1 MRLSCTDRDILLYL
15 ASNPEANR
23 WEIKNAI
30 NRAYSGIYRSIH
42 KLLDFKQIKIKRERP
57 GKRNFTINTPIYG
70 LTKLGLYNS
79 LLLKET
85 WNHIEEVASAHKDKL
100 PLVFGKW
107 DHYKEKKVIG
117 IVIKRLFIGIGA
129 AYPTLSNVPPEVYD
143 IFEEDEE
150 SDSRTLD
157 SDMKIRKKNRKI
169 INSEIRMALTDS
181 VLGVDHI
188 YGYNHES
195 NDYYADQERMLKA
208 ILSDIDINREFESS
222 TKNRLDFYKN
232 LTINLERNL
241 QKVSNNDKK

>member
-1 MRLSCTDRDILLYL
+1 MRLSRTDRDILLYL

-42 KLLDFKQIKIKRERP
+42 KLLDFKQIKIKSERP
-57 GKRNFTINTPIYG
+57 SERNFTINTPIYG

-85 WNHIEEVASAHKDKL
+85 WNHIGKVASAHKNKL

-107 DHYKEKKVIG
+107 DHYEEKKVID
-117 IVIKRLFIGIGA
+117 IVIKRLFHGIRA
-129 AYPTLSNVPPEVYD
+129 AYPTISNLPPDVYD

-157 SDMKIRKKNRKI
+157 SDMEIFNKNRKI
-169 INSEIRMALTDS
+169 INSEIRTALTDS
-181 VLGVDHI
+181 VLGIDHI
-188 YGYNHES
+188 YGYNPES

-208 ILSDIDINREFESS
+208 ILSDKDINQEFESE
-222 TKNRLDFYKN
+222 TKNRLEYYKN

-241 QKVSNNDKK
+241 LKVARA